1 MATKKGKSDGLVG
14 KKAKPTPKPEKEIGM
29 DTDDKFISAVL
40 AGVDSS
46 QVDLQTLD
54 NFGSTSQARESIYS
68 LIDTMSQDDRVS
80 AVLETYAEDAT
91 ETNEKGSVIWCE
103 SSDSPVA
110 DYVSNLLDQ
119 LNVDKHAYEWTYTLC
134 KYGDVYLRLYRESDY
149 GNDPVFGFGRKDG
162 KGKLNESSRADEA
175 VSVSIPGA
183 NDRYV
188 PYVEMVP
195 NPGEMFELTKF
206 GKTVGYIQA
215 PVMVQNHD
223 DYDRL
228 SSTFFT
234 YRMDRGDVSV
244 YGATDFVHAYLNN
257 DNTTRVPEEVE
268 IFHGDGDSKTVDGT
282 YRVRKGQSLL
292 YNEFRVWREL
302 SLMENTVLL
311 NRITKSAL
319 TRILQI
325 EVGDM
330 PQYKVKA
337 VMDFIKSKLEQKTAV
352 SAGQSIQEYTNPG
365 PVENIIYLPT
375 HGGQGAVSAQTLGG
389 DYDPKQLT
397 DLNYFLDKFYGALR
411 VPKQYFSCLRGDT
424 QIALLD
430 GTAHPI
436 SEMYEH
442 AEDFVGKGI
451 MACDVDG
458 KLVPTRI
465 SEVLLTKPEATFLR
479 IHLDNGEYVDVTED
493 HRMMLRDGT
502 FVFAKDIK
510 EGDSLMPYYERMNE
524 DGRKEVLDNKEGKY
538 RLQYRVVAESKF
550 DDIPKTNNIHHTDC
564 NKLNDDFD
572 NLENL
577 TWKEHCE
584 RHLIDL
590 HHSNRKHYEER
601 RNNGEKANRHVG
613 SKMITNG
620 TEYRYLQKGKEM
632 PDGFWVEGK
641 KKPEGFGETLRRI
654 RTGHVRTEAEKEHY
668 RQTCQKRYGCNH
680 PILTAE
686 QKAASLAKRRITE
699 AKKKEEEVKRQ
710 RMEKSAAVKKA
721 YEREDV
727 QRHYRES
734 LVNRH
739 GESRIRKEYMLR
751 CPTCGKVFVKKLFP
765 CEYEAYL
772 KQEKFVFC
780 SEACRSKMF
789 GKGKLNASMK
799 LYHQCGCDLSLYDE
813 RQRGNDSL
821 FKASTLKEKLDMLH
835 DYVPEVNHKVTKV
848 EKLDVVEPAYDINVE
863 ASCHTFAL
871 PCGIFVH
878 NCTDDSTGFNGG
890 SSLSIISSRYGKAVK
905 RIQNAVCQMVSDL
918 VNIFLIDR
926 GLDAYVG
933 KFTIRMQA
941 PITQEELDRRDNMR
955 NRMAVMTDVMSQVDN
970 VVTDDVIKA
979 KISKSLLSQIVAD
992 PDVISLLQEQIDS
1005 LEAAKKAE
1013 EPAPEG
1019 GEGPEK
1025 GEGGKAAE
1033 GNRDG
1038 GSASR
1043 GALDDFGASL
1053 GYGAEGGPE
1062 PGEEAQEAPSAAQ
1075 GPEPQAATEAE
1086 PEAESGAED
1095 SYLPSPGELGI
1106 DLTGGIE

>member
-14 KKAKPTPKPEKEIGM
+14 KKAKPVPKPEKEIGM
-29 DTDDKFISAVL
+29 DTDDKFISAIL
-40 AGVDSS
+40 AGADSS

-103 SSDSPVA
+103 SSESPVA

-206 GKTVGYIQA
+206 GKTVGYIHA

-411 VPKQYFSCLRGDT
+411 VPKQFFCLRGDT
-424 QIALLD
+424 
-430 GTAHPI
+430 
-436 SEMYEH
+436 
-442 AEDFVGKGI
+442 
-451 MACDVDG
+451 
-458 KLVPTRI
+458 KLVFADGDVATMREIAADIEEYRGKPIYGCDSEGHMVLTSVRNALKTRKDA
-465 SEVLLTKPEATFLR
+465 SFVRVSLSNGMHVDATP
-479 IHLDNGEYVDVTED
+479 D
-493 HRMMLRDGT
+493 HRFMLRDRS
-502 FVFAKDIK
+502 FAEAGELA
-510 EGDSLMPYYERMNE
+510 EGDALMPYPVSCGT
-524 DGRKEVLDNKEGKY
+524 DV
-538 RLQYRVVAESKF
+538 RVVS
-550 DDIPKTNNIHHTDC
+550 
-564 NKLNDDFD
+564 
-572 NLENL
+572 
-577 TWKEHCE
+577 
-584 RHLIDL
+584 
-590 HHSNRKHYEER
+590 
-601 RNNGEKANRHVG
+601 
-613 SKMITNG
+613 
-620 TEYRYLQKGKEM
+620 
-632 PDGFWVEGK
+632 VE
-641 KKPEGFGETLRRI
+641 P
-654 RTGHVRTEAEKEHY
+654 
-668 RQTCQKRYGCNH
+668 
-680 PILTAE
+680 
-686 QKAASLAKRRITE
+686 
-699 AKKKEEEVKRQ
+699 
-710 RMEKSAAVKKA
+710 
-721 YEREDV
+721 
-727 QRHYRES
+727 
-734 LVNRH
+734 
-739 GESRIRKEYMLR
+739 
-751 CPTCGKVFVKKLFP
+751 
-765 CEYEAYL
+765 
-772 KQEKFVFC
+772 
-780 SEACRSKMF
+780 
-789 GKGKLNASMK
+789 
-799 LYHQCGCDLSLYDE
+799 
-813 RQRGNDSL
+813 
-821 FKASTLKEKLDMLH
+821 
-835 DYVPEVNHKVTKV
+835 
-848 EKLDVVEPAYDINVE
+848 LDVVEDAYDLEVDDD
-863 ASCHTFAL
+863 CHTFAL
-871 PCGIFVH
+871 DAGIFVH
-878 NCTDDSTGFNGG
+878 NCNTDDSTGFNGG

-970 VVTDDVIKA
+970 VVTDDIIKA
-979 KISKSLLSQIVAD
+979 KISKSLLSQIVTD
-992 PDVISLLQEQIDS
+992 PDVISLLQEQIDA
-1005 LEAAKKAE
+1005 LEAAKKGE

-1019 GEGPEK
+1019 DK
-1025 GEGGKAAE
+1025 GREGGRE
-1033 GNRDG
+1033 GSKRSDRG
-1038 GSASR
+1038 DEGASR

-1053 GYGAEGGPE
+1053 GYGGEGGPE
-1062 PGEEAQEAPSAAQ
+1062 EVGETPEAPSGMQ
-1075 GPEPQAATEAE
+1075 GTEAPEAEPEPQAGAEAGTEAK
-1086 PEAESGAED
+1086 SGAED

>member
-1 MATKKGKSDGLVG
+1 MATKKVKSDGLVG
-14 KKAKPTPKPEKEIGM
+14 KKAKPVPKPEKEIGM
-29 DTDDKFISAVL
+29 DTDDKFISAIL
-40 AGVDSS
+40 AGADSS

-54 NFGSTSQARESIYS
+54 NFGSTSQARESVYS

-103 SSDSPVA
+103 SSESLVA

-134 KYGDVYLRLYRESDY
+134 KYGDVYLRLYRDSDY

-162 KGKLNESSRADEA
+162 KGRLNESSRADEA
-175 VSVSIPGA
+175 VSVSIPEA

-234 YRMDRGDVSV
+234 YRMNRGDVSV

-257 DNTTRVPEEVE
+257 DNSTRVPEEVE
-268 IFHGDGDSKTVDGT
+268 IFHGEGDSKAVDGT

-411 VPKQYFSCLRGDT
+411 VPKQFFACLRGDT
-424 QIALLD
+424 KVVFADGDVATMREIAAD
-430 GTAHPI
+430 IEEYRGKPI
-436 SEMYEH
+436 YGCDSEGHMVLTSVRN
-442 AEDFVGKGI
+442 ALKTRKDASFVR
-451 MACDVDG
+451 V
-458 KLVPTRI
+458 
-465 SEVLLTKPEATFLR
+465 VLS
-479 IHLDNGEYVDVTED
+479 NGMYVDTTPD
-493 HRMMLRDGT
+493 HRFMLRDGS
-502 FVFAKDIK
+502 FAEAGELS
-510 EGDSLMPYYERMNE
+510 EGDALMPYPVSC
-524 DGRKEVLDNKEGKY
+524 GTGV
-538 RLQYRVVAESKF
+538 RVVS
-550 DDIPKTNNIHHTDC
+550 
-564 NKLNDDFD
+564 
-572 NLENL
+572 
-577 TWKEHCE
+577 
-584 RHLIDL
+584 
-590 HHSNRKHYEER
+590 
-601 RNNGEKANRHVG
+601 
-613 SKMITNG
+613 
-620 TEYRYLQKGKEM
+620 
-632 PDGFWVEGK
+632 
-641 KKPEGFGETLRRI
+641 
-654 RTGHVRTEAEKEHY
+654 
-668 RQTCQKRYGCNH
+668 
-680 PILTAE
+680 
-686 QKAASLAKRRITE
+686 
-699 AKKKEEEVKRQ
+699 
-710 RMEKSAAVKKA
+710 
-721 YEREDV
+721 
-727 QRHYRES
+727 
-734 LVNRH
+734 
-739 GESRIRKEYMLR
+739 
-751 CPTCGKVFVKKLFP
+751 
-765 CEYEAYL
+765 
-772 KQEKFVFC
+772 
-780 SEACRSKMF
+780 
-789 GKGKLNASMK
+789 
-799 LYHQCGCDLSLYDE
+799 
-813 RQRGNDSL
+813 
-821 FKASTLKEKLDMLH
+821 
-835 DYVPEVNHKVTKV
+835 
-848 EKLDVVEPAYDINVE
+848 VEPLDAVEDAYDLEVDDE
-863 ASCHTFAL
+863 CHTFAL
-871 PCGIFVH
+871 DAGIFVH
-878 NCTDDSTGFNGG
+878 NCTDDATGFNGG

-941 PITQEELDRRDNMR
+941 PITQEEIDRRDNMR

-979 KISKSLLSQIVAD
+979 KISKSLLSQIITD
-992 PDVISLLQEQIDS
+992 PDVISLLQEQVDA
-1005 LEAAKKAE
+1005 LEAAKKGE

-1019 GEGPEK
+1019 DKGREGSKK
-1025 GEGGKAAE
+1025 GEGRSRE
-1033 GNRDG
+1033 G
-1038 GSASR
+1038 ASHD
-1043 GALDDFGASL
+1043 ALDDFGASL
-1053 GYGAEGGPE
+1053 GYGGEGGTE
-1062 PGEEAQEAPSAAQ
+1062 EGEEPTEAPSGERGGEAPESE
-1075 GPEPQAATEAE
+1075 PEPQAGTEAE

>member
-1 MATKKGKSDGLVG
+1 MATRKGKADGLVG
-14 KKAKPTPKPEKEIGM
+14 KKAKPVPKPEKEIGM
-29 DTDDKFISAVL
+29 DTDDKFISALL
-40 AGVDSS
+40 AGADSS

-54 NFGSTSQARESIYS
+54 NFGSTSQARESVYS
-68 LIDTMSQDDRVS
+68 LIDTMAQDDRVS

-103 SSDSPVA
+103 SSDSRVA

-134 KYGDVYLRLYRESDY
+134 KYGDVYLRLYRDSDY

-162 KGKLNESSRADEA
+162 KGRLNESSRADEA
-175 VSVSIPGA
+175 VSVSIPEA

-215 PVMVQNHD
+215 PVTVQNHD

-234 YRMDRGDVSV
+234 YRMNRGDVSV

-257 DNTTRVPEEVE
+257 DNSTRVPEEVE
-268 IFHGDGDSKTVDGT
+268 IFHGDGETKAVDGT

-411 VPKQYFSCLRGDT
+411 VPKQFFCTRGDT
-424 QIALLD
+424 KVTFADGDVATMREIATNIEEYRGKPIYGCDSD
-430 GTAHPI
+430 GNMVLTSVRNALKTRKDA
-436 SEMYEH
+436 S
-442 AEDFVGKGI
+442 FVRVALSNG
-451 MACDVDG
+451 MHVD
-458 KLVPTRI
+458 
-465 SEVLLTKPEATFLR
+465 ATP
-479 IHLDNGEYVDVTED
+479 D
-493 HRMMLRDGT
+493 HRFMLRDGS
-502 FVFAKDIK
+502 FAEAGELV
-510 EGDSLMPYYERMNE
+510 EGDALMPYPVSC
-524 DGRKEVLDNKEGKY
+524 GTGVS
-538 RLQYRVVAESKF
+538 VVS
-550 DDIPKTNNIHHTDC
+550 
-564 NKLNDDFD
+564 
-572 NLENL
+572 
-577 TWKEHCE
+577 
-584 RHLIDL
+584 
-590 HHSNRKHYEER
+590 
-601 RNNGEKANRHVG
+601 
-613 SKMITNG
+613 
-620 TEYRYLQKGKEM
+620 
-632 PDGFWVEGK
+632 VE
-641 KKPEGFGETLRRI
+641 P
-654 RTGHVRTEAEKEHY
+654 
-668 RQTCQKRYGCNH
+668 
-680 PILTAE
+680 
-686 QKAASLAKRRITE
+686 
-699 AKKKEEEVKRQ
+699 
-710 RMEKSAAVKKA
+710 
-721 YEREDV
+721 
-727 QRHYRES
+727 
-734 LVNRH
+734 
-739 GESRIRKEYMLR
+739 
-751 CPTCGKVFVKKLFP
+751 
-765 CEYEAYL
+765 
-772 KQEKFVFC
+772 
-780 SEACRSKMF
+780 
-789 GKGKLNASMK
+789 
-799 LYHQCGCDLSLYDE
+799 
-813 RQRGNDSL
+813 
-821 FKASTLKEKLDMLH
+821 
-835 DYVPEVNHKVTKV
+835 
-848 EKLDVVEPAYDINVE
+848 LDVVEDAYDLEVDDD
-863 ASCHTFAL
+863 CHTFAL
-871 PCGIFVH
+871 DAGIFVH
-878 NCTDDSTGFNGG
+878 NCNTDDSTGFNGG

-933 KFTIRMQA
+933 KFAIRMQA

-955 NRMAVMTDVMSQVDN
+955 NRMAVMTDVMGQVDN
-970 VVTDDVIKA
+970 VVTDEVIKA
-979 KISKSLLSQIVAD
+979 KISKSLLSQIVTD
-992 PDVISLLQEQIDS
+992 PDVISLLQEQIDA

-1019 GEGPEK
+1019 DESPKK
-1025 GEGGKAAE
+1025 GEGGS
-1033 GNRDG
+1033 RRG
-1038 GSASR
+1038 GRESR
-1043 GALDDFGASL
+1043 GALADFGASL
-1053 GYGAEGGPE
+1053 GYGSEGGTETGAEPPE
-1062 PGEEAQEAPSAAQ
+1062 TTSSERGGEAPEAE
-1075 GPEPQAATEAE
+1075 PEPQAGTEAGTEAE
-1086 PEAESGAED
+1086 TGTEAED

>member
-1 MATKKGKSDGLVG
+1 MATKKGKADGLVG
-14 KKAKPTPKPEKEIGM
+14 KKAKPIPKPEKEIGM
-29 DTDDKFISAVL
+29 DVDDKFISALLVG
-40 AGVDSS
+40 ADSS

-54 NFGSTSQARESIYS
+54 NFGSTSQARESVYS
-68 LIDTMSQDDRVS
+68 LIDTMAQDDRVS

-103 SSDSPVA
+103 SSESNVV

-162 KGKLNESSRADEA
+162 KGRLNESSRADEA
-175 VSVSIPGA
+175 VSVSIPEA

-223 DYDRL
+223 EYDRL
-228 SSTFFT
+228 SSTFLT

-257 DNTTRVPEEVE
+257 DNSTRVPEEVE

-352 SAGQSIQEYTNPG
+352 SVGQSMQEYTNPG

-424 QIALLD
+424 QIVLLD
-430 GTAHPI
+430 GTTHTI

-451 MACDVDG
+451 MACDIDG
-458 KLVPTRI
+458 TLVPTKI
-465 SEVLLTKPEATFLR
+465 TEVLLTKPQTTFIR
-479 IHLDNGEYVDVTED
+479 IHLDNGKYVDVTED

-510 EGDSLMPYYERMNE
+510 EGDSLMPYYERMND
-524 DGRKEVLDNKEGKY
+524 DGRKEVLDNKE
-538 RLQYRVVAESKF
+538 
-550 DDIPKTNNIHHTDC
+550 
-564 NKLNDDFD
+564 
-572 NLENL
+572 
-577 TWKEHCE
+577 
-584 RHLIDL
+584 
-590 HHSNRKHYEER
+590 
-601 RNNGEKANRHVG
+601 
-613 SKMITNG
+613 
-620 TEYRYLQKGKEM
+620 
-632 PDGFWVEGK
+632 
-641 KKPEGFGETLRRI
+641 
-654 RTGHVRTEAEKEHY
+654 
-668 RQTCQKRYGCNH
+668 
-680 PILTAE
+680 
-686 QKAASLAKRRITE
+686 
-699 AKKKEEEVKRQ
+699 
-710 RMEKSAAVKKA
+710 
-721 YEREDV
+721 
-727 QRHYRES
+727 
-734 LVNRH
+734 
-739 GESRIRKEYMLR
+739 
-751 CPTCGKVFVKKLFP
+751 
-765 CEYEAYL
+765 
-772 KQEKFVFC
+772 
-780 SEACRSKMF
+780 
-789 GKGKLNASMK
+789 
-799 LYHQCGCDLSLYDE
+799 
-813 RQRGNDSL
+813 
-821 FKASTLKEKLDMLH
+821 
-835 DYVPEVNHKVTKV
+835 VTKV

-905 RIQNAVCQMVSDL
+905 RIQNAVCQMVTDL

-933 KFTIRMQA
+933 KFAIRMQA

-955 NRMAVMTDVMSQVDN
+955 NRMAVMTDVMGQIDN

-979 KISKSLLSQIVAD
+979 KISKSLLSQIVTD
-992 PDVISLLQEQIDS
+992 PDVISLLQEQIDA
-1005 LEAAKKAE
+1005 LEAAKKDDE
-1013 EPAPEG
+1013 APSEGDKGDNRG
-1019 GEGPEK
+1019 GEGGSRG
-1025 GEGGKAAE
+1025 GEG
-1033 GNRDG
+1033 
-1038 GSASR
+1038 ASR

-1053 GYGAEGGPE
+1053 GYGGEGGSE
-1062 PGEEAQEAPSAAQ
+1062 PSGETHEAPSAGQEAEHGAQ
-1075 GPEPQAATEAE
+1075 EGPEAE
-1086 PEAESGAED
+1086 PEAESEAGD

>member
-1 MATKKGKSDGLVG
+1 MATKKGKADGLVG
-14 KKAKPTPKPEKEIGM
+14 KKAKPVPKPEKEIGM

-54 NFGSTSQARESIYS
+54 NFGSTSQARESVYS
-68 LIDTMSQDDRVS
+68 LIDTMAQDDRVS

-103 SSDSPVA
+103 SPNSLVA

-162 KGKLNESSRADEA
+162 KGRLNESSRADEA
-175 VSVSIPGA
+175 VSVSIPEA

-411 VPKQYFSCLRGDT
+411 VPKQF
-424 QIALLD
+424 
-430 GTAHPI
+430 
-436 SEMYEH
+436 
-442 AEDFVGKGI
+442 
-451 MACDVDG
+451 
-458 KLVPTRI
+458 
-465 SEVLLTKPEATFLR
+465 
-479 IHLDNGEYVDVTED
+479 
-493 HRMMLRDGT
+493 
-502 FVFAKDIK
+502 FA
-510 EGDSLMPYYERMNE
+510 
-524 DGRKEVLDNKEGKY
+524 
-538 RLQYRVVAESKF
+538 A
-550 DDIPKTNNIHHTDC
+550 
-564 NKLNDDFD
+564 
-572 NLENL
+572 
-577 TWKEHCE
+577 
-584 RHLIDL
+584 
-590 HHSNRKHYEER
+590 
-601 RNNGEKANRHVG
+601 
-613 SKMITNG
+613 
-620 TEYRYLQKGKEM
+620 
-632 PDGFWVEGK
+632 
-641 KKPEGFGETLRRI
+641 
-654 RTGHVRTEAEKEHY
+654 
-668 RQTCQKRYGCNH
+668 
-680 PILTAE
+680 
-686 QKAASLAKRRITE
+686 
-699 AKKKEEEVKRQ
+699 
-710 RMEKSAAVKKA
+710 
-721 YEREDV
+721 
-727 QRHYRES
+727 
-734 LVNRH
+734 
-739 GESRIRKEYMLR
+739 
-751 CPTCGKVFVKKLFP
+751 
-765 CEYEAYL
+765 
-772 KQEKFVFC
+772 
-780 SEACRSKMF
+780 
-789 GKGKLNASMK
+789 
-799 LYHQCGCDLSLYDE
+799 
-813 RQRGNDSL
+813 
-821 FKASTLKEKLDMLH
+821 
-835 DYVPEVNHKVTKV
+835 
-848 EKLDVVEPAYDINVE
+848 
-863 ASCHTFAL
+863 
-871 PCGIFVH
+871 
-878 NCTDDSTGFNGG
+878 TDDSTGFNGG

-933 KFTIRMQA
+933 KFAIRMQA

-955 NRMAVMTDVMSQVDN
+955 NRMAVMTDVMGQIDN
-970 VVTDDVIKA
+970 VVTDEVIKA
-979 KISKSLLSQIVAD
+979 KISKSLLSQIVTD
-992 PDVISLLQEQIDS
+992 PDVISLLQAQIDA

-1025 GEGGKAAE
+1025 GEGGKTAK
-1033 GNRDG
+1033 GSRG
-1038 GSASR
+1038 GERASR

-1053 GYGAEGGPE
+1053 GYGAEGESE
-1062 PGEEAQEAPSAAQ
+1062 PGGEAQEEPSAGQEAEPMAQ
-1075 GPEPQAATEAE
+1075 EGPEAE
-1086 PEAESGAED
+1086 PEAEPGAED

>member
-14 KKAKPTPKPEKEIGM
+14 KKAKPVPKPEKEIGM
-29 DTDDKFISAVL
+29 DTDDKFISALL
-40 AGVDSS
+40 AGADSS

-54 NFGSTSQARESIYS
+54 NFGSTSQARESVYS
-68 LIDTMSQDDRVS
+68 LIDTMAQDDRVS

-103 SSDSPVA
+103 SSDSLVA

-134 KYGDVYLRLYRESDY
+134 KYGDVYLRLYRDSDY
-149 GNDPVFGFGRKDG
+149 GNDPVFGFGRKDS
-162 KGKLNESSRADEA
+162 KGRLNESPRADEA
-175 VSVSIPGA
+175 VVVNIPEA

-195 NPGEMFELTKF
+195 NPGEMFELTRF

-234 YRMDRGDVSV
+234 YRMNRGDVSV

-268 IFHGDGDSKTVDGT
+268 IFHGDGESKTVDGT
-282 YRVRKGQSLL
+282 YKVRKGQSLL

-411 VPKQYFSCLRGDT
+411 VPKQFFCTRGDT
-424 QIALLD
+424 KVAFADGDIATMREIAAD
-430 GTAHPI
+430 IEEYRGKPI
-436 SEMYEH
+436 YGCDSEGRMVLTSVRN
-442 AEDFVGKGI
+442 ALKTRKDASFVRVTLSNG
-451 MACDVDG
+451 MHVD
-458 KLVPTRI
+458 
-465 SEVLLTKPEATFLR
+465 ATP
-479 IHLDNGEYVDVTED
+479 D
-493 HRMMLRDGT
+493 HRFMLRDGS
-502 FVFAKDIK
+502 FAEAGELA
-510 EGDSLMPYYERMNE
+510 EGDALMPYPVSC
-524 DGRKEVLDNKEGKY
+524 GISV
-538 RLQYRVVAESKF
+538 RVVS
-550 DDIPKTNNIHHTDC
+550 
-564 NKLNDDFD
+564 
-572 NLENL
+572 
-577 TWKEHCE
+577 
-584 RHLIDL
+584 
-590 HHSNRKHYEER
+590 
-601 RNNGEKANRHVG
+601 
-613 SKMITNG
+613 
-620 TEYRYLQKGKEM
+620 
-632 PDGFWVEGK
+632 VE
-641 KKPEGFGETLRRI
+641 P
-654 RTGHVRTEAEKEHY
+654 
-668 RQTCQKRYGCNH
+668 
-680 PILTAE
+680 
-686 QKAASLAKRRITE
+686 
-699 AKKKEEEVKRQ
+699 
-710 RMEKSAAVKKA
+710 
-721 YEREDV
+721 
-727 QRHYRES
+727 
-734 LVNRH
+734 
-739 GESRIRKEYMLR
+739 
-751 CPTCGKVFVKKLFP
+751 
-765 CEYEAYL
+765 
-772 KQEKFVFC
+772 
-780 SEACRSKMF
+780 
-789 GKGKLNASMK
+789 
-799 LYHQCGCDLSLYDE
+799 
-813 RQRGNDSL
+813 
-821 FKASTLKEKLDMLH
+821 
-835 DYVPEVNHKVTKV
+835 
-848 EKLDVVEPAYDINVE
+848 LDVVEDAYDLEVDDE
-863 ASCHTFAL
+863 CHTFSLDA
-871 PCGIFVH
+871 GIFVH
-878 NCTDDSTGFNGG
+878 NCNTDDSTGFNGG

-1033 GNRDG
+1033 GNRG
-1038 GSASR
+1038 GGGASR